1 MSRSYLVEIVI
12 LGIRLNVKSFLNDD
26 RSPESRNTF
35 ETVQSVPVTRPQISV
50 IFVLP
55 DNEPVES
62 LIEESSWMGNKSLL
76 TRINGE

>member
-35 ETVQSVPVTRPQISV
+35 ETVQSVPPPQISV

>member
-35 ETVQSVPVTRPQISV
+35 ETVQSVP
-50 IFVLP
+50 
-55 DNEPVES
+55 
-62 LIEESSWMGNKSLL
+62 
-76 TRINGE
+76 